1 MTQVMTSNDGESQIR
16 GNPGHSSYF
25 QGGYRA
31 YGRYQWACKWHDW
44 GVDGEETSFENEIE
58 DARRFFFGE
67 YIHDKN
73 GRKGGYDA
81 LPAIIGRKP
90 LEEGGTLIDSGFS
103 GRSGGWFV
111 VDDDLTDEELE
122 KLDTYIKEMMDTGL
136 EQYLKEER
144 AFRQQ
149 EKADAEAE
157 ERERRW
163 KVLSDKRL
171 QRIADRLRKIAGN
184 DFSLIVH
191 GVDVVKTLEET
202 LTEPEKSL

>member
-1 MTQVMTSNDGESQIR
+1 MTQVMTSNDGQKQIR

-31 YGRYQWACKWHDW
+31 YGQYQWNCKYYDF
-44 GVDGEETSFENEIE
+44 GVEGEEGSWENEID

-67 YIHDKN
+67 YTQDKK
-73 GRKGGYDA
+73 GRKCGYDA
-81 LPAIIGRKP
+81 LPFIIGRKP

-111 VDDDLTDEELE
+111 VDEELTDEELE
-122 KLDTYIKEMMDTGL
+122 KLDKYIQEMMDTGL
-136 EQYLKEER
+136 KQFLEEER
-144 AFRQQ
+144 AVRRQ

-157 ERERRW
+157 ERERRRQ
-163 KVLSDKRL
+163 VLGDQRL
-171 QRIADRLRKIAGN
+171 QRIAAQLRKIAGE

-202 LTEPEKSL
+202 LTDPEKTL

>member
-1 MTQVMTSNDGESQIR
+1 VTQVMTSNDGESQIR
-16 GNPGHSSYF
+16 GDPGHSSYF
-25 QGGYRA
+25 QGGYRS
-31 YGRYQWACKWHDW
+31 YGRYQWNCKYHDW
-44 GVDGEETSFENEIE
+44 GFAGEEGSFEDEVE
-58 DARRFFFGE
+58 SARRFFFGE
-67 YIHDKN
+67 YIHDKH
-73 GRKGGYDA
+73 GRKGGYEA

-90 LEEGGTLIDSGFS
+90 LDEGGALIDSGFS

-111 VDDDLTDEELE
+111 VDEDLTDEELE
-122 KLDTYIKEMMDTGL
+122 KLDTYIMEMMNQGL
-136 EQYLKEER
+136 KQYLEDER
-144 AFRQQ
+144 AFRRQ

-157 ERERRW
+157 ERERRR

-171 QRIADRLRKIAGN
+171 QRIADRLRKIAGD